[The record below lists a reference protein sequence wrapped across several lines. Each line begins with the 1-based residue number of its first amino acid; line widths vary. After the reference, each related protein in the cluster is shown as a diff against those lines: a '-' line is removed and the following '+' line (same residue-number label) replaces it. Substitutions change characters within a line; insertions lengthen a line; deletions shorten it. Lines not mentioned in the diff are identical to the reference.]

1 MLGDSGRSFVVGFGN
16 NYPKQPHHKAAACK
30 SPPAECN
37 WSTFEDISQDNPHQL
52 NGALVGGPK
61 SANDEYQDVRTD
73 YIMNEVT
80 LDYNAGFQSAVAGLK
95 AKGCGSY
102 TGGPSQTSSTV
113 ATSSSEPPVT
123 ITSAPS
129 TNSNPESTTAIVTE
143 PTVTSSG
150 TEQPTTFTSQGCSLL
165 TTVTNAWEG
174 NVQGKLKIVVPTDI
188 SSFNIEL
195 ETDIA
200 LTNIN
205 FYTAIASP
213 TSGSKFTLTNYDWF
227 SGLAAGQILELD
239 YQMTFSGPNP
249 PNIAKLTLNGQNAC
263 SGAVHSSTSSP
274 VSSTAPSVTTAGPM
288 TSSTTNA
295 SPTSSNPESTSS
307 SSGSCSAE
315 RYDYGEVLRLSNLFY
330 EAQRSGDLPDDNR
343 VPWRGDSS
351 TDDQGNNGEDLSGGY
366 HDGKYLSDY
375 LNNPV

>member
-1 MLGDSGRSFVVGFGN
+1 MELTSVPDRLVLQPQPQQQLKVFLIQVVL
-16 NYPKQPHHKAAACK
+16 
-30 SPPAECN
+30 AE
-37 WSTFEDISQDNPHQL
+37 
-52 NGALVGGPK
+52 
-61 SANDEYQDVRTD
+61 NDETA
-73 YIMNEVT
+73 
-80 LDYNAGFQSAVAGLK
+80 L
-95 AKGCGSY
+95 
-102 TGGPSQTSSTV
+102 TSSLGNCNTL
-113 ATSSSEPPVT
+113 TT
-123 ITSAPS
+123 IT
-129 TNSNPESTTAIVTE
+129 NS
-143 PTVTSSG
+143 
-150 TEQPTTFTSQGCSLL
+150 
-165 TTVTNAWEG
+165 WEG

-249 PNIAKLTLNGQNAC
+249 PNITKLTLNGQNAC

-366 HDGKYLSDY
+366 HDGK
-375 LNNPV
+375 NI